1 MDVNDTS
8 ILDDESIQPNISEL
22 ENRIYTLE
30 VRNRELEN
38 RNCILTKTIGILST
52 LEIEPQQKI
61 KRVNNCVMI
70 ILHRFR
76 DKISAITHLATRNED
91 NREIQDLVDH
101 WSRCLTMEDF
111 LHGSNQLDNGFRNRP
126 VFSPECFMTIFNSV
140 TGLVDAKSLQKLCRM
155 FSKTLSP
162 YLCQQFTYLKGET
175 RHPDILSSYLSAI
188 LTLQLFALNHSERS
202 CFLYP
207 MSSKPWIKYR
217 TDEEYQQH
225 VLEPNSFDLMQEV
238 AEEAAGP
245 AIDLRSQRKRFR
257 PELVMIN

>member
-1 MDVNDTS
+1 
-8 ILDDESIQPNISEL
+8 
-22 ENRIYTLE
+22 
-30 VRNRELEN
+30 
-38 RNCILTKTIGILST
+38 
-52 LEIEPQQKI
+52 
-61 KRVNNCVMI
+61 
-70 ILHRFR
+70 
-76 DKISAITHLATRNED
+76 
-91 NREIQDLVDH
+91 
-101 WSRCLTMEDF
+101 
-111 LHGSNQLDNGFRNRP
+111 
-126 VFSPECFMTIFNSV
+126 
-140 TGLVDAKSLQKLCRM
+140 M

-188 LTLQLFALNHSERS
+188 LTLQLFALNHSDRS

-225 VLEPNSFDLMQEV
+225 VLEPNSFDLIQEV

-257 PELVMIN
+257 PELVMINWLYKHIKKWNIFFTHPAWDIVIICLTIVHLYGLLQIWRLTNNNLLYALNLE